1 MHDHAELSHEFLL
14 NTPGNSTSFLIEPWS
29 GIFTCSSYPRKFHG
43 HYFDFGC
50 GPMEKWNV
58 YRKHRFIVK

>member
-29 GIFTCSSYPRKFHG
+29 GIFTCSSIPQEIPWKLF
-43 HYFDFGC
+43 
-50 GPMEKWNV
+50 
-58 YRKHRFIVK
+58 